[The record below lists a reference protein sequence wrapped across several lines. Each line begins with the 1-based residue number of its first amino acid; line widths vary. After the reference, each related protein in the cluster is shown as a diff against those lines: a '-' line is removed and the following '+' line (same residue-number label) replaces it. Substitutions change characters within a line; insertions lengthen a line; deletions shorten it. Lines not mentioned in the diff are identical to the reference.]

1 MGPARSGHGTAI
13 PTIEPPQGHLRH
25 GLVRFFARVVYL
37 IGCINIQYIQAMS
50 LADFSI
56 SQAVPQAVVVSA
68 TPVWLEMCG
77 WAVRAGFPSPAADHT
92 RKRIDLNEH
101 LIRNKEATF
110 IFRVKG
116 DSMSGIGI
124 YEGDELLVD
133 RSIEPKH
140 GNIVLAVLN
149 DDYTVKRL
157 YRRGGVVK
165 LIAENPLFPPI
176 VLKDG
181 EELVIWG
188 VVTRN
193 LHKLY

>member
-1 MGPARSGHGTAI
+1 MSSFH
-13 PTIEPPQGHLRH
+13 
-25 GLVRFFARVVYL
+25 VFA
-37 IGCINIQYIQAMS
+37 
-50 LADFSI
+50 
-56 SQAVPQAVVVSA
+56 PQALSVSA
-68 TPVWLEMCG
+68 HKVWLPMCA
-77 WAVRAGFPSPAADHT
+77 WTVPAGFPSPAADHT

-116 DSMSGIGI
+116 DSMVGIGI

-133 RSIEPKH
+133 RSIEARH

-149 DDYTVKRL
+149 SEFTVKRL
-157 YRRGGVVK
+157 HRRGGVVK
-165 LIAENPLFPPI
+165 LVAENPLYPPI

-181 EELVIWG
+181 QELLIWG

>member
-1 MGPARSGHGTAI
+1 MN
-13 PTIEPPQGHLRH
+13 L
-25 GLVRFFARVVYL
+25 
-37 IGCINIQYIQAMS
+37 QYIAVMQTT
-50 LADFSI
+50 DI
-56 SQAVPQAVVVSA
+56 SYPQPLSVPDNKIL
-68 TPVWLEMCG
+68 LEMCS
-77 WAVRAGFPSPAADHT
+77 WTVRAGFPSPAADHA

-116 DSMSGIGI
+116 DSMNGIGI

-133 RSIEPKH
+133 RSIEAKH

-165 LIAENPLFPPI
+165 LMAENPMFPPI
-176 VLKDG
+176 VVKDG